1 MGIYYVIS
9 IVILVACVFLVL
21 VVLVQ
26 NSKGGG
32 LASNFQSQNQY
43 MGVRKTTDFI
53 EKATWTIAIIICVLS
68 LVSVFLIPNSSKYQ
82 NTSGTDTELR
92 DIIESSNESQTQSA
106 DTYQAPPETK

>member
-1 MGIYYVIS
+1 MGIYSVVS
-9 IVILVACVFLVL
+9 IAILIACVIMVL

-53 EKATWTIAIIICVLS
+53 EKTTWTVAIIICVLC
-68 LVSVFLIPNSSKYQ
+68 LVSVFLIPRHKY
-82 NTSGTDTELR
+82 SEAVESDTQLR
-92 DIIESSNESQTQSA
+92 NIIENEQTPA
-106 DTYQAPPETK
+106 EAANYQTPPTEAE